1 MSDAILDFGIDE
13 RGIAT
18 IRMQDE
24 PRKNALSGEMVDAL
38 RQSLREASTNED
50 ITAVILTG
58 LPEYFSTGAS
68 EEILLEIADK
78 RISPGDL
85 VLPQWVLDIP
95 VPTIAAMEGHS
106 LGGGLALGMCA
117 DIVLMANESRYGCT
131 FMKMG
136 FTPGMGTT
144 RLLEHV
150 LSPAIAAEML
160 FTGRTMRGSELHGKC
175 GVNYI
180 LPRAAVLPKALA
192 LGADIAEKPRPS
204 LTLLKRTL
212 AGSRKRMYEHALEDE
227 SRMHRESF
235 AQPGIREYIKNYLG

>member
-1 MSDAILDFGIDE
+1 MSEPIINFDIDG

-24 PRKNALSGEMVDAL
+24 FRKNALSREMVEAL
-38 RQSLREASTNED
+38 RQSLIDASNNES
-50 ITAVILTG
+50 AKVVILAG

-68 EEILLEIADK
+68 EDILLEIAEK
-78 RISPGDL
+78 KISPEDL
-85 VLPQWVLDIP
+85 VLPEWLLDIP

-106 LGGGLALGMCA
+106 VGGGLALGLCA
-117 DIVLMANESRYGCT
+117 DIILMAGESRYGCT

-144 RLLEHV
+144 RLLEHTM
-150 LSPAIAAEML
+150 SPAIAAEML
-160 FTGRTMRGSELHGKC
+160 FTGRTFRGTELDGKC

-180 LPRAAVLPKALA
+180 LPRKAVLPKALA
-192 LGADIAEKPRPS
+192 IAADIVEKPRLS
-204 LTLLKRTL
+204 LTLLKKTL
-212 AGSRKRMYEHALEDE
+212 SRSRKRIYTGALEDE

-235 AQPGIREYIKNYLG
+235 AQPGIHEHIKNNFG